1 MTACPIMPWPGQL
14 LSPWPPLLVQTFV
27 LMSPVFTCPSDAK
40 TAGGGWGGGGK
51 AVGGLRW
58 GWGGVQSTLEEV
70 SGQVPRGLPGF
81 RGPLIPSLLCPALF
95 D

>member
-40 TAGGGWGGGGK
+40 TAGGGWGWEGGGRI
-51 AVGGLRW
+51 AVGV
-58 GWGGVQSTLEEV
+58 GGVSKALWRRSQARSPEACQASE
-70 SGQVPRGLPGF
+70 GL
-81 RGPLIPSLLCPALF
+81 
-95 D
+95 